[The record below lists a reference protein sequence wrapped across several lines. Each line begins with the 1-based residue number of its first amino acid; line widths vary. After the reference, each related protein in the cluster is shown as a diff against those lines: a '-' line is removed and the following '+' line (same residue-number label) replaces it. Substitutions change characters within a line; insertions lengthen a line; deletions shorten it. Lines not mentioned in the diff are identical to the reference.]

1 LIHTLRY
8 CLTEASRSLWR
19 QRGSSVLSMLTIA
32 AAALVVGGFLLV
44 TVNLERVLARWSA
57 TAEVSIYLRD
67 DITQDQRV
75 ELNRALVG
83 SALVASREFVSKSEA
98 LNRFKRD
105 FPDLSSGLD
114 GAPDNPLPASID
126 VRLRPQGADS
136 ATVEALVQQLQRM
149 GGVADIRFDR
159 QWLARLSS
167 LIRALQWGGWI
178 LGAVLA
184 IAAVLTV
191 TTVVRLALHA
201 RRDEIEIMQLVG
213 APIGLLRGPLVSEGM
228 LHGGVGSLVALAAL
242 HVAFVAVKSQAGP
255 ALAMVVEP
263 ELQGFLPTAAAAAL
277 VAGGMAVGSLGGWLA
292 ARHVR

>member
-1 LIHTLRY
+1 VIHTLRY
-8 CLTEASRSLWR
+8 CLTEASRSLWL
-19 QRGSSVLSMLTIA
+19 QRGSSALSMLTIA

-67 DITQDQRV
+67 DITQEQRV

-83 SALVASREFVSKSEA
+83 SDLVASREFVSKSEA

-126 VRLRPQGADS
+126 VRLRSQGADS

-167 LIRALQWGGWI
+167 LIRALQWAGWI
-178 LGAVLA
+178 LGGVLA

-242 HVAFVAVKSQAGP
+242 YVAFVAVKSHAGP